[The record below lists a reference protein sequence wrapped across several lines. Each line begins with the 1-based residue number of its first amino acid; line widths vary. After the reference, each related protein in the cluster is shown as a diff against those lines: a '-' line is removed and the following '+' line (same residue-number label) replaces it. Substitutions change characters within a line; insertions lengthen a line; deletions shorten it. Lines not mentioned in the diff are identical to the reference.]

1 MNEALRYLDKYLRKY
16 RLKLFAGIII
26 TVISRIFSL
35 FAPRLIGN
43 SLTTVEK
50 FLSENQTT
58 LEEVKQILLINILII
73 IGASILSAFF
83 TFLMRQMIIN
93 VSRFIEYDLKNE
105 IFQHYQILDQT
116 FYKNNRTGDLMNR
129 ISEDVSK
136 VRLYVGPALMYG
148 INTITLFLIVISFMI
163 NIAPELT
170 LYVLLPLPFLSYLIY
185 KLSRIIN
192 QRSTKVQEML
202 SRLSSYTQEIFSGI
216 SVIKSFDLKNKINIK
231 VSSLSNLAQEKNMS
245 LAKVQAWFFPLMILM
260 IGISNLLVILIGG
273 NLFING
279 EIEIGV
285 IAEFIVYINMLTWPV
300 MAVGWITSIVQQAEA
315 SQKRINEFLNI
326 KQNITDGL
334 GVREKIV
341 GNITF
346 KDVSLTYPE
355 TNINALN
362 SISFFLKSGET
373 MGVVGDVGSGKST
386 LLDLIP
392 RLYDPKKG
400 SIYIGNNS
408 IKDFKISELRK
419 YIGYVPQNGFLFS
432 GTIKEN
438 IIFGSHGKTKNDMI
452 EVSKKACIHSNI
464 MMFKKKYNTLIGE
477 RGVTLSGGQI
487 QRLTIARAFIKN
499 PKILLLDDCLSAV
512 DTETEEKILKNIKEI
527 RKNKTTIIVSHRISS
542 VKESDK
548 IIVLE
553 NGKII
558 QSGTHKNLILKKGY
572 YKKLNEKQ
580 KNEKQD

>member
-1 MNEALRYLDKYLRKY
+1 MKALRYLDKYLRKY

-50 FLSENQTT
+50 FLSENQAT
-58 LEEVKQILLINILII
+58 LEEVKEILLINILII

-93 VSRFIEYDLKNE
+93 VSRYIEYDLKNE
-105 IFQHYQILDQT
+105 IFQHYQILDQS

-136 VRLYVGPALMYG
+136 VRLYFGPALMYG

-170 LYVLLPLPFLSYLIY
+170 LFVLLPLPFLSYLIY
-185 KLSRIIN
+185 KLSKIIN

-202 SRLSSYTQEIFSGI
+202 SKLSSYTQEIFSGI
-216 SVIKSFDLKNKINIK
+216 SVIKSFELKNRININLF
-231 VSSLSNLAQEKNMS
+231 SLSNLAQNKNMS

-279 EIEIGV
+279 KIELGV

-326 KQNITDGL
+326 KPSIKDGKGVKSKIT
-334 GVREKIV
+334 
-341 GNITF
+341 GNVSF
-346 KDVSLTYPE
+346 KSVSLIYPE
-355 TNINALN
+355 TNIKALD
-362 SISFFLKSGET
+362 SISFSLESGKT
-373 MGVVGDVGSGKST
+373 MGIVGHVGSGKST

-400 SIYIGNNS
+400 SIYIDNYP
-408 IKDFKISELRK
+408 IKDFKINELRK
-419 YIGYVPQNGFLFS
+419 HIGYVPQNGFLFS
-432 GTIKEN
+432 GTIEEN
-438 IIFGSHGKTKNDMI
+438 IIFGNHKKTKDDMFEI
-452 EVSKKACIHSNI
+452 SKKACIHDNI
-464 MMFKKKYNTLIGE
+464 MMFKNEYKTLIGE

-512 DTETEEKILKNIKEI
+512 DTETEEKILRNIKEI
-527 RKNKTTIIVSHRISS
+527 RKNKTTIIVSHRIST
-542 VKESDK
+542 VKRSDK
-548 IIVLE
+548 IIVLK

-558 QSGTHKNLILKKGY
+558 QSGTHKNLIHKNGY
-572 YKKLNEKQ
+572 YRNLNEKQ
-580 KNEKQD
+580 KDEKQN

>member
-1 MNEALRYLDKYLRKY
+1 MKALRYLDKYLRKY

-50 FLSENQTT
+50 FLSENQAT
-58 LEEVKQILLINILII
+58 LEEVKEILLINILII

-93 VSRFIEYDLKNE
+93 VSRYIEYDLKNE
-105 IFQHYQILDQT
+105 IFQHYQILDQS

-136 VRLYVGPALMYG
+136 VRLYFGPALMYG

-170 LYVLLPLPFLSYLIY
+170 LFVLLPLPFLSYLIY
-185 KLSRIIN
+185 KLSKIIN
-192 QRSTKVQEML
+192 LRSTKVQEML
-202 SRLSSYTQEIFSGI
+202 SKLSSYTQEIFSGI
-216 SVIKSFDLKNKINIK
+216 SVIKSFELKNRININLF
-231 VSSLSNLAQEKNMS
+231 SLSNLAQNKNMS

-279 EIEIGV
+279 KIELGV

-326 KQNITDGL
+326 KSSIKDGKGVKSKIT
-334 GVREKIV
+334 
-341 GNITF
+341 GNVSF
-346 KDVSLTYPE
+346 KSVSLIYPE
-355 TNINALN
+355 TNIKALD
-362 SISFFLKSGET
+362 SISFSLESGKT
-373 MGVVGDVGSGKST
+373 MGIVGHIGSGKST

-400 SIYIGNNS
+400 SIYIDNYP
-408 IKDFKISELRK
+408 IKDFKINELRK
-419 YIGYVPQNGFLFS
+419 HIGYVPQNGFLFS
-432 GTIKEN
+432 GTIEEN
-438 IIFGSHGKTKNDMI
+438 IIFGNHEKTKDDMFEI
-452 EVSKKACIHSNI
+452 SKKACIHDNI
-464 MMFKKKYNTLIGE
+464 IMFKNDYKTLIGE

-512 DTETEEKILKNIKEI
+512 DTETEEKILRNIKEI
-527 RKNKTTIIVSHRISS
+527 RKNKTTIIVSHRIST
-542 VKESDK
+542 VKRSDK
-548 IIVLE
+548 IIVLK

-558 QSGTHKNLILKKGY
+558 QSGTHKNLIHKNGY
-572 YKKLNEKQ
+572 YRNLNEKQ
-580 KNEKQD
+580 KDEKQN

>member
-1 MNEALRYLDKYLRKY
+1 MKALRYLDKYLRKY

-50 FLSENQTT
+50 FLSENQAT
-58 LEEVKQILLINILII
+58 LEEVKEILLINILII

-93 VSRFIEYDLKNE
+93 VSRYIEYDLKNE
-105 IFQHYQILDQT
+105 IIQHYQILDQS

-129 ISEDVSK
+129 SSEDVSK
-136 VRLYVGPALMYG
+136 VRLYFGPALMYG

-170 LYVLLPLPFLSYLIY
+170 FFVLIPLPFLSYLIY
-185 KLSRIIN
+185 KLSKIIN

-202 SRLSSYTQEIFSGI
+202 SKLSSYTQEIFSGI
-216 SVIKSFDLKNKINIK
+216 SVIKSFELKNRININLF
-231 VSSLSNLAQEKNMS
+231 SLSNLAQNKNMS

-279 EIEIGV
+279 KIELGV

-326 KQNITDGL
+326 KSSIKDGKGVKSKIT
-334 GVREKIV
+334 
-341 GNITF
+341 GNISF
-346 KDVSLTYPE
+346 KSVSLIYPE
-355 TNINALN
+355 TNIKALD
-362 SISFFLKSGET
+362 SISFSLESGKT
-373 MGVVGDVGSGKST
+373 MGIVGHIGSGKST

-400 SIYIGNNS
+400 SIYIDNYP
-408 IKDFKISELRK
+408 IKDFKINELRK
-419 YIGYVPQNGFLFS
+419 HIGYVPQNGFLFS
-432 GTIKEN
+432 GTIEEN
-438 IIFGSHGKTKNDMI
+438 IIFGNHKKTKDDMFEI
-452 EVSKKACIHSNI
+452 SKKACIHDNI
-464 MMFKKKYNTLIGE
+464 IMFKNDYKTLIGE

-512 DTETEEKILKNIKEI
+512 DTETEEKILRNIKEI
-527 RKNKTTIIVSHRISS
+527 RKNKTTIIVSHRIST
-542 VKESDK
+542 VKRSDK
-548 IIVLE
+548 IIVLK

-558 QSGTHKNLILKKGY
+558 QSGTHKNLIHKNGY
-572 YKKLNEKQ
+572 YRNLNEKQ
-580 KNEKQD
+580 KDEKQN

>member
-1 MNEALRYLDKYLRKY
+1 MKALRYLDKYLRKY

-50 FLSENQTT
+50 FLSENQAT
-58 LEEVKQILLINILII
+58 LEEVKEILLINILII

-93 VSRFIEYDLKNE
+93 VSRYIEYDLKNE
-105 IFQHYQILDQT
+105 IFQHYQILDQS

-136 VRLYVGPALMYG
+136 VRLYFGPALMYG

-170 LYVLLPLPFLSYLIY
+170 LFVLLPLPFLSYLIY
-185 KLSRIIN
+185 KLSKIIN

-202 SRLSSYTQEIFSGI
+202 SKLSSYTQEIFSGI
-216 SVIKSFDLKNKINIK
+216 SVIKSFELKNRININLF
-231 VSSLSNLAQEKNMS
+231 SLSNLAQNKNMS

-279 EIEIGV
+279 KIELGV

-326 KQNITDGL
+326 KSSIKDGKGVKSKIT
-334 GVREKIV
+334 
-341 GNITF
+341 GNISF
-346 KDVSLTYPE
+346 KSVSLIYPE
-355 TNINALN
+355 TNIKALD
-362 SISFFLKSGET
+362 SISFSLESGKT
-373 MGVVGDVGSGKST
+373 MGIVGHIGSGKST

-400 SIYIGNNS
+400 SIYIDNYP
-408 IKDFKISELRK
+408 IKDFKINELRK
-419 YIGYVPQNGFLFS
+419 HIGYVPQNGFLFS
-432 GTIKEN
+432 GTIEEN
-438 IIFGSHGKTKNDMI
+438 IIFGNHKKTKDDMF
-452 EVSKKACIHSNI
+452 EVSKKACIHDNI
-464 MMFKKKYNTLIGE
+464 TMFKNEYKTLIGE

-512 DTETEEKILKNIKEI
+512 DTETEEKILRNIKEI
-527 RKNKTTIIVSHRISS
+527 RKNKTTIIVSHRIST
-542 VKESDK
+542 VKRSDK
-548 IIVLE
+548 IIVLK

-558 QSGTHKNLILKKGY
+558 QSGTHKNLIHKNGY
-572 YKKLNEKQ
+572 YRNLNEKQ
-580 KNEKQD
+580 KDEKQN

>member
-1 MNEALRYLDKYLRKY
+1 MKALRYLDKYLRKY
-16 RLKLFAGIII
+16 RFKLFAGIII

-50 FLSENQTT
+50 FLSENQAT
-58 LEEVKQILLINILII
+58 LEEVKEILLINILII

-93 VSRFIEYDLKNE
+93 VSRYIEYDLKNE
-105 IFQHYQILDQT
+105 IFQHYQILDQS

-136 VRLYVGPALMYG
+136 VRLYFGPALMYG

-170 LYVLLPLPFLSYLIY
+170 LFVLLPLPFLSYLIY
-185 KLSRIIN
+185 KLSKIIN

-202 SRLSSYTQEIFSGI
+202 SKLSSYTQEIFSGI
-216 SVIKSFDLKNKINIK
+216 SVIKSFELKNRININLF
-231 VSSLSNLAQEKNMS
+231 SLSNLAQNKNMS

-279 EIEIGV
+279 KIELGV
-285 IAEFIVYINMLTWPV
+285 IAEFIIYVNMLTWPV

-326 KQNITDGL
+326 KSSIKDGKGVKSKIT
-334 GVREKIV
+334 
-341 GNITF
+341 GNISF
-346 KDVSLTYPE
+346 KSVSLIYPE
-355 TNINALN
+355 TNIKALD
-362 SISFFLKSGET
+362 SISFSLESGKT
-373 MGVVGDVGSGKST
+373 MGIVGHIGSGKST

-400 SIYIGNNS
+400 SIYIDNYP
-408 IKDFKISELRK
+408 IKDFKINELRK
-419 YIGYVPQNGFLFS
+419 HIGYVPQNGFLFS
-432 GTIKEN
+432 GTIEEN
-438 IIFGSHGKTKNDMI
+438 IIFGNHKKTKDDMFEI
-452 EVSKKACIHSNI
+452 SKKACIHDNI
-464 MMFKKKYNTLIGE
+464 IMFKNDYKTLIGE

-512 DTETEEKILKNIKEI
+512 DTETEEKILRNIKEI
-527 RKNKTTIIVSHRISS
+527 RKNKTTIIVSHRIST
-542 VKESDK
+542 VKRSDK
-548 IIVLE
+548 IIVLK

-558 QSGTHKNLILKKGY
+558 QSGTHKNLIHKNGY
-572 YKKLNEKQ
+572 YRNLNEKQ
-580 KNEKQD
+580 KDEKQN

>member
-1 MNEALRYLDKYLRKY
+1 MKALRYLDKYLRKY

-50 FLSENQTT
+50 FLSENQAT
-58 LEEVKQILLINILII
+58 LEEVKEILLINILII

-93 VSRFIEYDLKNE
+93 VSRYIEYDLKNE
-105 IFQHYQILDQT
+105 IFQHYQILDQS

-136 VRLYVGPALMYG
+136 VRLYFGPALMYG

-170 LYVLLPLPFLSYLIY
+170 FFVLLPLPFLSYLIY
-185 KLSRIIN
+185 KLSKIIN

-202 SRLSSYTQEIFSGI
+202 SKLSSYTQEIFSGI
-216 SVIKSFDLKNKINIK
+216 SVIKSFELKNRININLF
-231 VSSLSNLAQEKNMS
+231 SLSNLAQNKNMS

-279 EIEIGV
+279 KIELGV
-285 IAEFIVYINMLTWPV
+285 IAEFIIYVNMLTWPV

-326 KQNITDGL
+326 KSSIKDGKGVKSKIT
-334 GVREKIV
+334 
-341 GNITF
+341 GNVSF
-346 KDVSLTYPE
+346 KSVSLIYPE
-355 TNINALN
+355 TNIKALD
-362 SISFFLKSGET
+362 SISFSLESGKT
-373 MGVVGDVGSGKST
+373 MGIVGHVGSGKST

-400 SIYIGNNS
+400 SIYIDNYP
-408 IKDFKISELRK
+408 IKDFKINELRK
-419 YIGYVPQNGFLFS
+419 HIGYVPQNGFLFS
-432 GTIKEN
+432 GTIEEN
-438 IIFGSHGKTKNDMI
+438 IIFGNHKKTKDDMF
-452 EVSKKACIHSNI
+452 EVSKKACIHDNI
-464 MMFKKKYNTLIGE
+464 TMFKNEYKTLIGE

-512 DTETEEKILKNIKEI
+512 DTETEEKILRNIKEI
-527 RKNKTTIIVSHRISS
+527 RKNKTTIIVSHRIST
-542 VKESDK
+542 VKRSDK
-548 IIVLE
+548 IIVLK

-558 QSGTHKNLILKKGY
+558 QSGTHKNLIHKNGY
-572 YKKLNEKQ
+572 YRNLNEKQ
-580 KNEKQD
+580 KDEKQN

>member
-1 MNEALRYLDKYLRKY
+1 MKALRYLDKYLRKY

-50 FLSENQTT
+50 FLSENQAT
-58 LEEVKQILLINILII
+58 LEEVKEILLINILII

-93 VSRFIEYDLKNE
+93 VSRYIEYDLKNE
-105 IFQHYQILDQT
+105 IFQHYQILDQS

-136 VRLYVGPALMYG
+136 VRLYFGPALMYG

-185 KLSRIIN
+185 KLSKIIN

-202 SRLSSYTQEIFSGI
+202 SKLSSYTQEIFSGI
-216 SVIKSFDLKNKINIK
+216 SVIKSFELKNRININLF
-231 VSSLSNLAQEKNMS
+231 SLSNLAQNKNMS

-279 EIEIGV
+279 KIELGV

-326 KQNITDGL
+326 KSSIKDGK
-334 GVREKIV
+334 GVKSKLT
-341 GNITF
+341 GNISF
-346 KDVSLTYPE
+346 KSVSLIYPE
-355 TNINALN
+355 TNIKALD
-362 SISFFLKSGET
+362 SISFSLESGKT
-373 MGVVGDVGSGKST
+373 MGIVGHIGSGKST

-400 SIYIGNNS
+400 SIYIDNYP
-408 IKDFKISELRK
+408 IKDFKINELRK
-419 YIGYVPQNGFLFS
+419 HIGYVPQNGFLFS
-432 GTIKEN
+432 GTIEEN
-438 IIFGSHGKTKNDMI
+438 IIFGNHKKTKDDML
-452 EVSKKACIHSNI
+452 EVSKKACIHDNI
-464 MMFKKKYNTLIGE
+464 MMFKNEYKTLIGE

-512 DTETEEKILKNIKEI
+512 DTETEEKILRNIKEI
-527 RKNKTTIIVSHRISS
+527 RKNKTTIIVSHRIST
-542 VKESDK
+542 VKRSDK
-548 IIVLE
+548 IIVLK

-558 QSGTHKNLILKKGY
+558 QSGTHKNLIHKNGY
-572 YKKLNEKQ
+572 YRNLNEKQ
-580 KNEKQD
+580 KDEKQN

>member
-1 MNEALRYLDKYLRKY
+1 MKALRYLDKYLRKY

-50 FLSENQTT
+50 FLSENQAT
-58 LEEVKQILLINILII
+58 LEEVKEILLINILII

-93 VSRFIEYDLKNE
+93 VSRYIEYDLKNE
-105 IFQHYQILDQT
+105 IFQHYQILDQS

-136 VRLYVGPALMYG
+136 VRLYFGPALMYG

-170 LYVLLPLPFLSYLIY
+170 FFVLLPLPFLSYLIY
-185 KLSRIIN
+185 KLSKIIN

-202 SRLSSYTQEIFSGI
+202 SKLSSYTQEIFSGI
-216 SVIKSFDLKNKINIK
+216 SVIKSFELKNRININLF
-231 VSSLSNLAQEKNMS
+231 SLSNLAQNKNMS

-279 EIEIGV
+279 KIELGV

-326 KQNITDGL
+326 KSSIKDGKGVKSKIT
-334 GVREKIV
+334 
-341 GNITF
+341 GNISF
-346 KDVSLTYPE
+346 KSVSLIYPE
-355 TNINALN
+355 TNIKALD
-362 SISFFLKSGET
+362 SISFSLESGKT
-373 MGVVGDVGSGKST
+373 MGIVGHIGSGKST

-400 SIYIGNNS
+400 SIYIDNYP
-408 IKDFKISELRK
+408 IKDFKINELRK
-419 YIGYVPQNGFLFS
+419 HIGYVPQNGFLFS
-432 GTIKEN
+432 GTIEEN
-438 IIFGSHGKTKNDMI
+438 IIFGNHKKTKDDMFEI
-452 EVSKKACIHSNI
+452 SKKACIHDNI
-464 MMFKKKYNTLIGE
+464 IMFKNDYKTLIGE

-512 DTETEEKILKNIKEI
+512 DTETEEKILRNIKEI
-527 RKNKTTIIVSHRISS
+527 RKNKTTIIVSHRIST
-542 VKESDK
+542 VKRSDK
-548 IIVLE
+548 IIVLK

-558 QSGTHKNLILKKGY
+558 QSGTHKNLIHKNGY
-572 YKKLNEKQ
+572 YRNLNEKQ
-580 KNEKQD
+580 KDEKQN

>member
-1 MNEALRYLDKYLRKY
+1 MKALRYLDKYLRKY

-50 FLSENQTT
+50 FLSENQAT
-58 LEEVKQILLINILII
+58 LEEVKEILLINILII

-93 VSRFIEYDLKNE
+93 VSRYIEYDLKNE
-105 IFQHYQILDQT
+105 IFQHYQILDQS

-136 VRLYVGPALMYG
+136 VRLYFGPALMYG

-185 KLSRIIN
+185 KLSKIIN

-202 SRLSSYTQEIFSGI
+202 SKLSSYTQEIFSGI
-216 SVIKSFDLKNKINIK
+216 SVIKSFELKNRININLF
-231 VSSLSNLAQEKNMS
+231 SLSNLAQNKNMS

-279 EIEIGV
+279 KIELGV

-326 KQNITDGL
+326 KSSIKDGK
-334 GVREKIV
+334 GVKSKLT
-341 GNITF
+341 GNISF
-346 KDVSLTYPE
+346 KSVSLIYPE
-355 TNINALN
+355 TNIKALD
-362 SISFFLKSGET
+362 SISFSLESGKT
-373 MGVVGDVGSGKST
+373 MGIVGHIGSGKST

-400 SIYIGNNS
+400 SIYIDNYP
-408 IKDFKISELRK
+408 IKDFKINELRK
-419 YIGYVPQNGFLFS
+419 HIGYVPQNGFLFS
-432 GTIKEN
+432 GTIEEN
-438 IIFGSHGKTKNDMI
+438 IIFGNHKKTKDDMF
-452 EVSKKACIHSNI
+452 EVSKKACIHDNI
-464 MMFKKKYNTLIGE
+464 IIFKNDYKTLIGE

-512 DTETEEKILKNIKEI
+512 DTETEEKILRNIKEI
-527 RKNKTTIIVSHRISS
+527 RKNKTTIIVSHRIST
-542 VKESDK
+542 VKRSDK
-548 IIVLE
+548 IIVLK

-558 QSGTHKNLILKKGY
+558 QSGTHKNLIHKNGY
-572 YKKLNEKQ
+572 YRNLNEKQ
-580 KNEKQD
+580 KDEKQN

>member
-1 MNEALRYLDKYLRKY
+1 MKALRYLDKYLRKY

-50 FLSENQTT
+50 FLSENQAT
-58 LEEVKQILLINILII
+58 LEEVKEILLINILII

-93 VSRFIEYDLKNE
+93 VSRYIEYDLKNE
-105 IFQHYQILDQT
+105 IFQHYQILDQS

-136 VRLYVGPALMYG
+136 VRLYFGPALMYG

-170 LYVLLPLPFLSYLIY
+170 FFVLLPLPFLSYLIY
-185 KLSRIIN
+185 KLSKIIN

-202 SRLSSYTQEIFSGI
+202 SKLSSYTQEIFSGI
-216 SVIKSFDLKNKINIK
+216 SVIKSFELKNRININLF
-231 VSSLSNLAQEKNMS
+231 SLSNLAQNKNMS

-279 EIEIGV
+279 KIELGV

-326 KQNITDGL
+326 KSSIKDGKGVKSKIT
-334 GVREKIV
+334 
-341 GNITF
+341 GNISF
-346 KDVSLTYPE
+346 KSVSLIYPE
-355 TNINALN
+355 TNIKALD
-362 SISFFLKSGET
+362 SISFSLESGKT
-373 MGVVGDVGSGKST
+373 MGIVGHIGSGKST

-400 SIYIGNNS
+400 SIYIDNYP
-408 IKDFKISELRK
+408 IKDFKITELRK
-419 YIGYVPQNGFLFS
+419 HIGYVPQNGFLFS
-432 GTIKEN
+432 GTIEEN
-438 IIFGSHGKTKNDMI
+438 IIFGNHKKTRDDMFEI
-452 EVSKKACIHSNI
+452 SKKACIHDNI
-464 MMFKKKYNTLIGE
+464 IMFKNDYKTLIGE

-512 DTETEEKILKNIKEI
+512 DTETEEKILRNIKEI
-527 RKNKTTIIVSHRISS
+527 RKNKTTIIVSHRIST
-542 VKESDK
+542 VKRSDK
-548 IIVLE
+548 IIVLK

-558 QSGTHKNLILKKGY
+558 QSGTHKNLIHKNGY
-572 YKKLNEKQ
+572 YRNLNEKQ
-580 KNEKQD
+580 KDEKQN

>member
-1 MNEALRYLDKYLRKY
+1 MKALRYLDKYLRKY

-50 FLSENQTT
+50 FLSENQAT
-58 LEEVKQILLINILII
+58 LEEVKEILLINILII

-93 VSRFIEYDLKNE
+93 VSRYIEYDLKNE
-105 IFQHYQILDQT
+105 IFQHYQILDQS

-136 VRLYVGPALMYG
+136 VRLYFGPALMYG

-185 KLSRIIN
+185 KLSKIIN

-202 SRLSSYTQEIFSGI
+202 SKLSSYTQEIFSGI
-216 SVIKSFDLKNKINIK
+216 SVIKSFELKNRININLF
-231 VSSLSNLAQEKNMS
+231 SLSNLAQNKNMS

-279 EIEIGV
+279 KIELGV

-326 KQNITDGL
+326 KSSIKDGK
-334 GVREKIV
+334 GVKSKLT
-341 GNITF
+341 GNISF
-346 KDVSLTYPE
+346 KSVSLIYPE
-355 TNINALN
+355 TNIKALD
-362 SISFFLKSGET
+362 SISFSLESGKT
-373 MGVVGDVGSGKST
+373 MGIVGHIGSGKST

-400 SIYIGNNS
+400 SIYIDNYP
-408 IKDFKISELRK
+408 IKDFKINELRK
-419 YIGYVPQNGFLFS
+419 HIGYVPQNGFLFS
-432 GTIKEN
+432 GTIEEN
-438 IIFGSHGKTKNDMI
+438 IIFGNHKKTKDDMF
-452 EVSKKACIHSNI
+452 EVSKKACIHDNI
-464 MMFKKKYNTLIGE
+464 IIFKNDYKTLIGE

-512 DTETEEKILKNIKEI
+512 DTETEEKILRNIKEI

-542 VKESDK
+542 VKRSDK
-548 IIVLE
+548 IIVLK

-558 QSGTHKNLILKKGY
+558 QSGTHKNLIHKNGY
-572 YKKLNEKQ
+572 YRNLNEKQ
-580 KNEKQD
+580 KDEKQN

>member
-1 MNEALRYLDKYLRKY
+1 MKALRYLDKYLRKY

-50 FLSENQTT
+50 FLSENQAT
-58 LEEVKQILLINILII
+58 LEEVKEILLINILII

-93 VSRFIEYDLKNE
+93 VSRYIEYDLKNE
-105 IFQHYQILDQT
+105 IFQHYQILDQS

-136 VRLYVGPALMYG
+136 VRLYFGPALMYG

-185 KLSRIIN
+185 KLSKIIN

-202 SRLSSYTQEIFSGI
+202 SKLSSYTQEIFSGI
-216 SVIKSFDLKNKINIK
+216 SVIKSFELKNRININLF
-231 VSSLSNLAQEKNMS
+231 SLSNFAQNKNMS

-279 EIEIGV
+279 KIELGV

-326 KQNITDGL
+326 KSSIKDGK
-334 GVREKIV
+334 GVKSKLT
-341 GNITF
+341 GNISF
-346 KDVSLTYPE
+346 KSVSLIYPE
-355 TNINALN
+355 TNIKALD
-362 SISFFLKSGET
+362 SISFSLESGKT
-373 MGVVGDVGSGKST
+373 MGIVGHIGSGKST

-400 SIYIGNNS
+400 SIYIDNYP
-408 IKDFKISELRK
+408 IKDFKINELRK
-419 YIGYVPQNGFLFS
+419 HIGYVPQNGFLFS
-432 GTIKEN
+432 GTIEEN
-438 IIFGSHGKTKNDMI
+438 IIFGNHKKTKDDMF
-452 EVSKKACIHSNI
+452 EVSKKACIHDNI
-464 MMFKKKYNTLIGE
+464 IMFKNDYKTLIGE

-512 DTETEEKILKNIKEI
+512 DTETEEKILRNIKEI
-527 RKNKTTIIVSHRISS
+527 RKNKTTIIVSHRIST
-542 VKESDK
+542 VKRSDK
-548 IIVLE
+548 IIVLK

-558 QSGTHKNLILKKGY
+558 QSGTHKNLIHKNGY
-572 YKKLNEKQ
+572 YRNLNEKQ
-580 KNEKQD
+580 KDEKQN

>member
-1 MNEALRYLDKYLRKY
+1 MKALRYLDKYLRKY

-50 FLSENQTT
+50 FLSENQAT
-58 LEEVKQILLINILII
+58 LEEVKEILLINILII

-93 VSRFIEYDLKNE
+93 VSRYIEYDLKNE
-105 IFQHYQILDQT
+105 IFQHYQILDQS

-136 VRLYVGPALMYG
+136 VRLYFGPALMYG

-170 LYVLLPLPFLSYLIY
+170 LFVLLPLPFLSYLIY
-185 KLSRIIN
+185 KLSKIIN

-202 SRLSSYTQEIFSGI
+202 SKLSSYTQEIFSGI
-216 SVIKSFDLKNKINIK
+216 SVIKSFELKNRININLF
-231 VSSLSNLAQEKNMS
+231 SLSNLAQNKNMS

-279 EIEIGV
+279 KIELGV

-326 KQNITDGL
+326 KSSIKDGKGVKSKIT
-334 GVREKIV
+334 
-341 GNITF
+341 GNISF
-346 KDVSLTYPE
+346 KSVSLIYPE
-355 TNINALN
+355 TNIKALD
-362 SISFFLKSGET
+362 SISFSLESGKT
-373 MGVVGDVGSGKST
+373 MGIVGHIGSGKST

-400 SIYIGNNS
+400 SIYIDNYP
-408 IKDFKISELRK
+408 IKDFKINELRK
-419 YIGYVPQNGFLFS
+419 HIGYVPQNGFLFS
-432 GTIKEN
+432 GTIEEN
-438 IIFGSHGKTKNDMI
+438 IIFGNHKKTKDDMFEI
-452 EVSKKACIHSNI
+452 SKKACIHDNI
-464 MMFKKKYNTLIGE
+464 IMFKNDYKTLIGE

-512 DTETEEKILKNIKEI
+512 DTETEEKILRNIKEI
-527 RKNKTTIIVSHRISS
+527 RKNKTTIIVSHRIST
-542 VKESDK
+542 VKRSDK
-548 IIVLE
+548 IIVLK

-558 QSGTHKNLILKKGY
+558 QSGTHKNLIHKNGY
-572 YKKLNEKQ
+572 YRNLNEKQ
-580 KNEKQD
+580 KDEKQN

>member
-1 MNEALRYLDKYLRKY
+1 MKALRYLDKYLRKY

-50 FLSENQTT
+50 FLSENQAT
-58 LEEVKQILLINILII
+58 LEEVKEILLINILII

-83 TFLMRQMIIN
+83 TFMMRQMIIN
-93 VSRFIEYDLKNE
+93 VSRYIEYDLKNE
-105 IFQHYQILDQT
+105 IFQHYQILDQS

-136 VRLYVGPALMYG
+136 VRLYFGPALMYG

-185 KLSRIIN
+185 KLSKIIN

-202 SRLSSYTQEIFSGI
+202 SKLSSYTQEIFSGI
-216 SVIKSFDLKNKINIK
+216 SVIKSFELKNRININLF
-231 VSSLSNLAQEKNMS
+231 SLSNLAQNKNMS

-279 EIEIGV
+279 KIELGV

-326 KQNITDGL
+326 KSSIKDGK
-334 GVREKIV
+334 GVKSKLT
-341 GNITF
+341 GNISF
-346 KDVSLTYPE
+346 KSVSLIYPE
-355 TNINALN
+355 TNIKALD
-362 SISFFLKSGET
+362 SISFSLESGKT
-373 MGVVGDVGSGKST
+373 MGIVGHVGSGKST

-400 SIYIGNNS
+400 SIYIDNYP
-408 IKDFKISELRK
+408 IKDFKINELRK
-419 YIGYVPQNGFLFS
+419 HIGYVPQNGFLFS
-432 GTIKEN
+432 GTIEEN
-438 IIFGSHGKTKNDMI
+438 IIFGNHKKTKDDMF
-452 EVSKKACIHSNI
+452 EVSKKACIHDNI
-464 MMFKKKYNTLIGE
+464 IIFKNDYKTLIGE

-512 DTETEEKILKNIKEI
+512 DTETEEKILRNIKEI
-527 RKNKTTIIVSHRISS
+527 RKNKTTIIVSHRIST
-542 VKESDK
+542 VKRSDK
-548 IIVLE
+548 IIVLK

-558 QSGTHKNLILKKGY
+558 QSGTHKNLIHKNGY
-572 YKKLNEKQ
+572 YRNLNEKQ
-580 KNEKQD
+580 KDEKQN

>member
-1 MNEALRYLDKYLRKY
+1 MKALRYLDKYLRKY

-216 SVIKSFDLKNKINIK
+216 SVIKSFDLKNKININ
-231 VSSLSNLAQEKNMS
+231 VSSLSNIAQEKNMS

-386 LLDLIP
+386 LLDLVP

-400 SIYIGNNS
+400 SIYIDNNS
-408 IKDFKISELRK
+408 IQDFKISELRK

-572 YKKLNEKQ
+572 YRKLNKKQ

>member
-1 MNEALRYLDKYLRKY
+1 MKALRYLDKYLRKY

-50 FLSENQTT
+50 FLSENQAT
-58 LEEVKQILLINILII
+58 LEEVKEILLINILII

-93 VSRFIEYDLKNE
+93 VSRYIEYDLKNE
-105 IFQHYQILDQT
+105 IFQHYQILDQS

-136 VRLYVGPALMYG
+136 VRLYFGPALMYG

-170 LYVLLPLPFLSYLIY
+170 LFVLLPLPFLSYLIY
-185 KLSRIIN
+185 KLSKIIN

-202 SRLSSYTQEIFSGI
+202 SKLSSYTQEIFSGI
-216 SVIKSFDLKNKINIK
+216 SVIKSFELKNRININLF
-231 VSSLSNLAQEKNMS
+231 SLSNLAQNKNMS

-279 EIEIGV
+279 KIELGV

-326 KQNITDGL
+326 KSSIKDGKGVKSKIT
-334 GVREKIV
+334 
-341 GNITF
+341 GNISF
-346 KDVSLTYPE
+346 KSVSLIYPE
-355 TNINALN
+355 TNIKALD
-362 SISFFLKSGET
+362 SISFSLESGKT
-373 MGVVGDVGSGKST
+373 MGIVGHIGSGKST

-400 SIYIGNNS
+400 SIYIDNYP
-408 IKDFKISELRK
+408 IKDFKINELRK
-419 YIGYVPQNGFLFS
+419 HIGYVPQNGFLFS
-432 GTIKEN
+432 GTIEEN
-438 IIFGSHGKTKNDMI
+438 IIFGNHKKTKDDMF
-452 EVSKKACIHSNI
+452 EVSKKACIHDNI
-464 MMFKKKYNTLIGE
+464 IMFKNDYKTLIGE

-512 DTETEEKILKNIKEI
+512 DTETEEKILRNIKEI
-527 RKNKTTIIVSHRISS
+527 RKNKTTIIVSHRIST
-542 VKESDK
+542 VKRSDK
-548 IIVLE
+548 IIVLK

-558 QSGTHKNLILKKGY
+558 QSGTHKNLIYKNGY
-572 YKKLNEKQ
+572 YRNLNEKQ
-580 KNEKQD
+580 KDEKQN

>member
-1 MNEALRYLDKYLRKY
+1 MKALRYLDKYLRKY

-216 SVIKSFDLKNKINIK
+216 SVIKSFDLKNKININ

-386 LLDLIP
+386 LLDLVP

-400 SIYIGNNS
+400 SIYIDNNS

-438 IIFGSHGKTKNDMI
+438 IVFGSHGKTKNDMI

-572 YKKLNEKQ
+572 YRKLNKKQ

>member
-1 MNEALRYLDKYLRKY
+1 MKALRYLDKYLRKY

-50 FLSENQTT
+50 FLSENQAT
-58 LEEVKQILLINILII
+58 LEEVKEILLINILII

-93 VSRFIEYDLKNE
+93 VSRYIEYDLKNE
-105 IFQHYQILDQT
+105 IFQHYQILDQS

-136 VRLYVGPALMYG
+136 VRLYFGPALMYG

-170 LYVLLPLPFLSYLIY
+170 LFVLLPLPFLSYLIY
-185 KLSRIIN
+185 KLSKIIN

-202 SRLSSYTQEIFSGI
+202 SKLSTYTQEIFSGI
-216 SVIKSFDLKNKINIK
+216 SVIKSFELKNRININLF
-231 VSSLSNLAQEKNMS
+231 SLSNLAQNKNMS

-279 EIEIGV
+279 KIELGV
-285 IAEFIVYINMLTWPV
+285 IAEFIIYVNMLTWPV

-326 KQNITDGL
+326 KSSIKDGKGVKSKIT
-334 GVREKIV
+334 
-341 GNITF
+341 GNISF
-346 KDVSLTYPE
+346 KSVSLIYPE
-355 TNINALN
+355 TNIKALD
-362 SISFFLKSGET
+362 SISFSLESGKT
-373 MGVVGDVGSGKST
+373 MGIVGHIGSGKST

-400 SIYIGNNS
+400 SIYIDNYP
-408 IKDFKISELRK
+408 IKDFKINELRK
-419 YIGYVPQNGFLFS
+419 HIGYVPQNGFLFS
-432 GTIKEN
+432 GTIEEN
-438 IIFGSHGKTKNDMI
+438 IIFGNHKKTKDDMF
-452 EVSKKACIHSNI
+452 EVSKKACIHDNI
-464 MMFKKKYNTLIGE
+464 IMFKNDYKTLIGE

-512 DTETEEKILKNIKEI
+512 DTETEEKILRNIKEI
-527 RKNKTTIIVSHRISS
+527 RKNKTTIIVSHRIST
-542 VKESDK
+542 VKRSDK
-548 IIVLE
+548 IIVLK

-558 QSGTHKNLILKKGY
+558 QSGTHKNLIHKNGY
-572 YKKLNEKQ
+572 YRNLNEKQ
-580 KNEKQD
+580 KDEKQN

>member
-1 MNEALRYLDKYLRKY
+1 MKALKYLDKYLRKY

-43 SLTTVEK
+43 SLTAVEK

-185 KLSRIIN
+185 KLSKIIN

-245 LAKVQAWFFPLMILM
+245 LAKVQAWFFPLMVLM

-334 GVREKIV
+334 GIKEKIV

-400 SIYIGNNS
+400 SIYIDNNL

-438 IIFGSHGKTKNDMI
+438 IIFGSHDKTENDMI

-464 MMFKKKYNTLIGE
+464 MMFKKNYNTLIGE

>member
-1 MNEALRYLDKYLRKY
+1 MKALRYLDKYLRKY

-50 FLSENQTT
+50 FLSENQAT
-58 LEEVKQILLINILII
+58 LEEVKEILLINILII

-93 VSRFIEYDLKNE
+93 VSRYIEYDLKNE
-105 IFQHYQILDQT
+105 IFQHYQILDQS

-136 VRLYVGPALMYG
+136 VRLYFGPALMYG

-170 LYVLLPLPFLSYLIY
+170 LFVLLPLPFLSYLIY
-185 KLSRIIN
+185 KLSKIIN
-192 QRSTKVQEML
+192 LRSTKVQEML
-202 SRLSSYTQEIFSGI
+202 SKLSSYTQEIFSGI
-216 SVIKSFDLKNKINIK
+216 SVIKSFELKNRININLF
-231 VSSLSNLAQEKNMS
+231 SLSNLAQNKNMS

-279 EIEIGV
+279 KIELGV
-285 IAEFIVYINMLTWPV
+285 IAEFIIYVNMLTWPV

-326 KQNITDGL
+326 KPSIKDGKGVKSKIT
-334 GVREKIV
+334 
-341 GNITF
+341 GNVSF
-346 KDVSLTYPE
+346 KSVSLIYPE
-355 TNINALN
+355 TNIKALD
-362 SISFFLKSGET
+362 SISFSLESGKT
-373 MGVVGDVGSGKST
+373 MGIVGHIGSGKST

-400 SIYIGNNS
+400 SIYIDNYP
-408 IKDFKISELRK
+408 IKDFKINELRK
-419 YIGYVPQNGFLFS
+419 HIGYVPQNGFLFS
-432 GTIKEN
+432 GTIEEN
-438 IIFGSHGKTKNDMI
+438 IIFGNHKKTKDDMF
-452 EVSKKACIHSNI
+452 EVSKKACIHDNI
-464 MMFKKKYNTLIGE
+464 TMFKNEYKTLIGE

-512 DTETEEKILKNIKEI
+512 DTETEEKILRNIKEI
-527 RKNKTTIIVSHRISS
+527 RKNKTTIIVSHRIST
-542 VKESDK
+542 VKRSDK
-548 IIVLE
+548 IIVLK

-558 QSGTHKNLILKKGY
+558 QSGTHKNLIHKNGY
-572 YKKLNEKQ
+572 YRNLNEKQ
-580 KNEKQD
+580 KNEKQN

>member
-1 MNEALRYLDKYLRKY
+1 MKALRYLDKYLRKY

-43 SLTTVEK
+43 SLTAVEK
-50 FLSENQTT
+50 FLSENQAT
-58 LEEVKQILLINILII
+58 LEEVKEILLINILII

-93 VSRFIEYDLKNE
+93 VSRYIEYDLKNE
-105 IFQHYQILDQT
+105 IFQHYQILDQS

-136 VRLYVGPALMYG
+136 VRLYFGPALMYG

-170 LYVLLPLPFLSYLIY
+170 LFVLLPLPFLSYLIY
-185 KLSRIIN
+185 KLSKIIN
-192 QRSTKVQEML
+192 LRSTKVQEML
-202 SRLSSYTQEIFSGI
+202 SKLSSYTQEIFSGI
-216 SVIKSFDLKNKINIK
+216 SVIKSFELKNRININLF
-231 VSSLSNLAQEKNMS
+231 SLSNLAQNKNMS

-279 EIEIGV
+279 KIELGV
-285 IAEFIVYINMLTWPV
+285 IAEFIIYVNMLTWPV

-326 KQNITDGL
+326 KSSIKDGKGVKSKIT
-334 GVREKIV
+334 
-341 GNITF
+341 GNISF
-346 KDVSLTYPE
+346 KSVSLIYPE
-355 TNINALN
+355 TNIKALD
-362 SISFFLKSGET
+362 SISFSLESGKT
-373 MGVVGDVGSGKST
+373 MGIVGHIGSGKST

-400 SIYIGNNS
+400 SIYIDNYP
-408 IKDFKISELRK
+408 IKDFKINELRK
-419 YIGYVPQNGFLFS
+419 HIGYVPQNGFLFS
-432 GTIKEN
+432 GTIEEN
-438 IIFGSHGKTKNDMI
+438 IIFGNHKKTKDDMFEI
-452 EVSKKACIHSNI
+452 SKKACIHDNI
-464 MMFKKKYNTLIGE
+464 IMFKNDYKTLIGE

-512 DTETEEKILKNIKEI
+512 DTETEEKILRNIKEI
-527 RKNKTTIIVSHRISS
+527 RKNKTTIIVSHRIST
-542 VKESDK
+542 VKRSDK
-548 IIVLE
+548 IIVLK

-558 QSGTHKNLILKKGY
+558 QSGTHKNLIHKNGY
-572 YKKLNEKQ
+572 YRNLNEKQ
-580 KNEKQD
+580 KNEKQN

>member
-1 MNEALRYLDKYLRKY
+1 MKALRYLDKYLRKY

-50 FLSENQTT
+50 FLSENQAT
-58 LEEVKQILLINILII
+58 LEEVKEILLINILII

-93 VSRFIEYDLKNE
+93 VSRYIEYDLKNE
-105 IFQHYQILDQT
+105 IFQHYQILDQS

-136 VRLYVGPALMYG
+136 VRLYFGPALMYG

-170 LYVLLPLPFLSYLIY
+170 LFVLLPLPFLSYLIY
-185 KLSRIIN
+185 KLSKIIN

-202 SRLSSYTQEIFSGI
+202 SKLSSYTQEIFSGI
-216 SVIKSFDLKNKINIK
+216 SVIKSFELKNRININLF
-231 VSSLSNLAQEKNMS
+231 SLSNLAQNKNMS

-279 EIEIGV
+279 KIELGV

-326 KQNITDGL
+326 KSSIKDGKGVKSKIT
-334 GVREKIV
+334 
-341 GNITF
+341 GNISF
-346 KDVSLTYPE
+346 KSVSLIYPE
-355 TNINALN
+355 TNIKALD
-362 SISFFLKSGET
+362 SISFSLESGKT
-373 MGVVGDVGSGKST
+373 MGIVGHIGSGKST

-400 SIYIGNNS
+400 SIYIDNYP
-408 IKDFKISELRK
+408 IKDFKINELRK
-419 YIGYVPQNGFLFS
+419 HIGYVPQNGFLFS
-432 GTIKEN
+432 GTIEEN
-438 IIFGSHGKTKNDMI
+438 IIFGNHKKTKDNMI
-452 EVSKKACIHSNI
+452 EISKKACIHDNI
-464 MMFKKKYNTLIGE
+464 IMFKNDYKTLIGE

-512 DTETEEKILKNIKEI
+512 DTETEEKILRNIKEI
-527 RKNKTTIIVSHRISS
+527 RKNKTTIIVSHRIST
-542 VKESDK
+542 VKRSDK
-548 IIVLE
+548 IIVLK

-558 QSGTHKNLILKKGY
+558 QSGTHKNLIHKNGY
-572 YKKLNEKQ
+572 YRNLNEKQ
-580 KNEKQD
+580 KDEKHN

>member
-1 MNEALRYLDKYLRKY
+1 MKALRYLDKYLRKY

-216 SVIKSFDLKNKINIK
+216 SVIKSFDLKNKININ
-231 VSSLSNLAQEKNMS
+231 VSSLSNVAQEKNMS

-572 YKKLNEKQ
+572 YRKLNEKQ

>member
-1 MNEALRYLDKYLRKY
+1 MKALRYLDKYLRKY

-43 SLTTVEK
+43 SLTAVEK
-50 FLSENQTT
+50 FLSENQAT
-58 LEEVKQILLINILII
+58 LEEVKEILLINILII

-93 VSRFIEYDLKNE
+93 VSRYIEYDLKNE
-105 IFQHYQILDQT
+105 IFQHYQILDQS

-136 VRLYVGPALMYG
+136 VRLYFGPALMYG

-185 KLSRIIN
+185 KLSKIIN

-202 SRLSSYTQEIFSGI
+202 SKLSSYTQEIFSGI
-216 SVIKSFDLKNKINIK
+216 SVIKSFELKNRININLF
-231 VSSLSNLAQEKNMS
+231 SLSNLAQNKNMS

-279 EIEIGV
+279 KIELGV

-326 KQNITDGL
+326 KSSIKDGK
-334 GVREKIV
+334 GVKSKLT
-341 GNITF
+341 GNISF
-346 KDVSLTYPE
+346 KSVSLIYPE
-355 TNINALN
+355 TNIKALD
-362 SISFFLKSGET
+362 SISFSLESGKT
-373 MGVVGDVGSGKST
+373 MGIVGHIGSGKST

-400 SIYIGNNS
+400 SIYIDNYP
-408 IKDFKISELRK
+408 IKDFKINELRK
-419 YIGYVPQNGFLFS
+419 HIGYVPQNGFLFS
-432 GTIKEN
+432 GTIEEN
-438 IIFGSHGKTKNDMI
+438 IIFGNHKKTRDDMFEI
-452 EVSKKACIHSNI
+452 SKKACIHDNI
-464 MMFKKKYNTLIGE
+464 IMFKNDYKTLIGE

-512 DTETEEKILKNIKEI
+512 DTETEEKILRNIKEI
-527 RKNKTTIIVSHRISS
+527 RKNKTTIIVSHRIST
-542 VKESDK
+542 VKRSDK
-548 IIVLE
+548 IIVLK

-558 QSGTHKNLILKKGY
+558 QSGTHKNLIHKNGY
-572 YKKLNEKQ
+572 YRNLNEKQ
-580 KNEKQD
+580 KNEKQN

>member
-1 MNEALRYLDKYLRKY
+1 MKALRYLDKYLKKY
-16 RLKLFAGIII
+16 KWQLFAGVII

-43 SLTTVEK
+43 SLTIVEK
-50 FLSENQTT
+50 FLNENQVS
-58 LEEVKQILLINILII
+58 LEEVKQILFINILII
-73 IGASILSAFF
+73 VGASIVSAFF

-93 VSRFIEYDLKNE
+93 VSRYIEYDIKNE
-105 IFQHYQILDQT
+105 IFEHYQILDQS

-148 INTITLFLIVISFMI
+148 INTITLFFIVITFMI
-163 NIAPELT
+163 NIAPQLT
-170 LYVLLPLPFLSYLIY
+170 LYVLFPLPFLSYLIY
-185 KLSRIIN
+185 RLSKIIN
-192 QRSTKVQEML
+192 YRSTKVQEML
-202 SRLSSYTQEIFSGI
+202 SKLSSYTQEIFSGI
-216 SVIKSFDLKNKINIK
+216 SVIKSFDLKNKIN
-231 VSSLSNLAQEKNMS
+231 VSLLSLSNLAQEKNMS
-245 LAKVQAWFFPLMILM
+245 LAKVQAWFFPLMMLM

-273 NLFING
+273 NLFIKE

-326 KQNITDGL
+326 RPKITDGI
-334 GVREKIV
+334 GVIKNMVGKIV
-341 GNITF
+341 F

-355 TNINALN
+355 TNINALD
-362 SISFFLKSGET
+362 SISFVLNSGKT
-373 MGVVGDVGSGKST
+373 LGIVGAVGSGKST

-400 SIYIGNNS
+400 SIFIDENL

-419 YIGYVPQNGFLFS
+419 FIGYVPQSGFLFS

-438 IIFGSHGKTKNDMI
+438 IIFGSKGKTKNDML
-452 EVSKKACIHSNI
+452 EASKKACVHNNI
-464 MMFKKKYNTLIGE
+464 MMFKKNYNTLIGE

-487 QRLTIARAFIKN
+487 QRLTIARALIRN

-512 DTETEEKILKNIKEI
+512 DIETEEKILRNLKEI

-542 VKESDK
+542 VKQSDQ

-558 QSGTHKNLILKKGY
+558 QSGTHNDLILKKGY
-572 YKKLNEKQ
+572 YRKLNDKQ
-580 KNEKQD
+580 INEKHN

>member
-1 MNEALRYLDKYLRKY
+1 MKALRYLDKYLRKY

-50 FLSENQTT
+50 FLSENQAT
-58 LEEVKQILLINILII
+58 LEEVKEILLINILII

-93 VSRFIEYDLKNE
+93 VSRYIEYDLKNE
-105 IFQHYQILDQT
+105 IFQHYQILDQS

-136 VRLYVGPALMYG
+136 VRLYFGPALMYG

-170 LYVLLPLPFLSYLIY
+170 LFVLLPLPFLSYLIY
-185 KLSRIIN
+185 KLSKIIN

-202 SRLSSYTQEIFSGI
+202 SKLSSYTQEIFSGI
-216 SVIKSFDLKNKINIK
+216 SVIKSFELKNRININLF
-231 VSSLSNLAQEKNMS
+231 SLSNLAQNKNMS

-279 EIEIGV
+279 KIELGV
-285 IAEFIVYINMLTWPV
+285 IAEFIIYVNMLTWPV

-326 KQNITDGL
+326 KPSIKDGKVVKSKIT
-334 GVREKIV
+334 
-341 GNITF
+341 GNVSF
-346 KDVSLTYPE
+346 KSVSLIYPE
-355 TNINALN
+355 TNIKALD
-362 SISFFLKSGET
+362 SISFSLEFGKT
-373 MGVVGDVGSGKST
+373 MGIVGHIGSGKST

-400 SIYIGNNS
+400 SIYIDNYP
-408 IKDFKISELRK
+408 IKDFKINELRK
-419 YIGYVPQNGFLFS
+419 HIGYVPQNGFLFS
-432 GTIKEN
+432 GTIEEN
-438 IIFGSHGKTKNDMI
+438 IIFGNHKKTKDDMFEI
-452 EVSKKACIHSNI
+452 SKKACIHDNI
-464 MMFKKKYNTLIGE
+464 IMFKNDYKTLIGE

-512 DTETEEKILKNIKEI
+512 DTETEEKILRNIKEI
-527 RKNKTTIIVSHRISS
+527 RKNKTTIIVSHRIST
-542 VKESDK
+542 VKRSDK
-548 IIVLE
+548 NIVLK

-558 QSGTHKNLILKKGY
+558 QSGTHKNLIHKNGY
-572 YKKLNEKQ
+572 YRNLNEKQ
-580 KNEKQD
+580 KDEKQN

>member
-1 MNEALRYLDKYLRKY
+1 MKALRYLDKYLRKY

-50 FLSENQTT
+50 FLSENQAT
-58 LEEVKQILLINILII
+58 LEEVKEILLINILII

-93 VSRFIEYDLKNE
+93 VSRYIEYDLKNE
-105 IFQHYQILDQT
+105 IFQHYQILDQS

-136 VRLYVGPALMYG
+136 VRLYFGPALMYG

-185 KLSRIIN
+185 KLSKIIN

-202 SRLSSYTQEIFSGI
+202 SKLSSYTQEIFSGI
-216 SVIKSFDLKNKINIK
+216 SVIKSFELKNRININLF
-231 VSSLSNLAQEKNMS
+231 SLSNLAQNKNMS

-279 EIEIGV
+279 KIELGV

-326 KQNITDGL
+326 KSSIKDGK
-334 GVREKIV
+334 GVKSKLT
-341 GNITF
+341 GNISF
-346 KDVSLTYPE
+346 KSVSLIYPE
-355 TNINALN
+355 TNIKALD
-362 SISFFLKSGET
+362 SISFSLESGKT
-373 MGVVGDVGSGKST
+373 MGIVGHVGSGKST

-400 SIYIGNNS
+400 SIYIDNYP
-408 IKDFKISELRK
+408 IKDFKINELRK
-419 YIGYVPQNGFLFS
+419 HIGYVPQNGFLFS
-432 GTIKEN
+432 GTIEEN
-438 IIFGSHGKTKNDMI
+438 IIFGNHKKTKDDMFEI
-452 EVSKKACIHSNI
+452 SKKACIHDNI
-464 MMFKKKYNTLIGE
+464 IMFKNDYKTLIGE

-512 DTETEEKILKNIKEI
+512 DTETEEKILRNIKEI
-527 RKNKTTIIVSHRISS
+527 RKNKTTIIVSHRIST
-542 VKESDK
+542 VKRSDK
-548 IIVLE
+548 IIVLK

-558 QSGTHKNLILKKGY
+558 QSGTHKNLIHKNGY
-572 YKKLNEKQ
+572 YRNLNEKQ
-580 KNEKQD
+580 KDEKQN

>member
-1 MNEALRYLDKYLRKY
+1 MKALRYLDKYLRKY

-50 FLSENQTT
+50 FLSENQAT
-58 LEEVKQILLINILII
+58 LEEVKEILLINILII

-93 VSRFIEYDLKNE
+93 VSRYIEYDLKNE
-105 IFQHYQILDQT
+105 IFQHYQILDQS

-136 VRLYVGPALMYG
+136 VRLYFGPALMYG

-185 KLSRIIN
+185 KLSKIIN

-202 SRLSSYTQEIFSGI
+202 SKLSSYTQEIFSGI
-216 SVIKSFDLKNKINIK
+216 SVIKSFELKNRININLF
-231 VSSLSNLAQEKNMS
+231 SLSNLAQNKNMS

-279 EIEIGV
+279 KIELGV

-326 KQNITDGL
+326 KSSIKDGK
-334 GVREKIV
+334 GVKSKLT
-341 GNITF
+341 GNISF
-346 KDVSLTYPE
+346 KSVSLIYPE
-355 TNINALN
+355 TNIKALD
-362 SISFFLKSGET
+362 SISFSLESGKT
-373 MGVVGDVGSGKST
+373 MGIVGHIGSGKST

-400 SIYIGNNS
+400 SIYIDNYP
-408 IKDFKISELRK
+408 IKDFKINELRK
-419 YIGYVPQNGFLFS
+419 HIGYVPQNGFLFS
-432 GTIKEN
+432 GTIEEN
-438 IIFGSHGKTKNDMI
+438 IIFGNHKKTRDDMFEI
-452 EVSKKACIHSNI
+452 SKKACIHDNI
-464 MMFKKKYNTLIGE
+464 IMFKNDYKTLIGE

-512 DTETEEKILKNIKEI
+512 DTETEEKILRNIKEI
-527 RKNKTTIIVSHRISS
+527 RKNKTTIIVSHRIST
-542 VKESDK
+542 VKRSDK
-548 IIVLE
+548 IIVLK

-558 QSGTHKNLILKKGY
+558 QSGTHKNLIHKNGY
-572 YKKLNEKQ
+572 YRNLNEKQ
-580 KNEKQD
+580 KDEKQN

>member
-1 MNEALRYLDKYLRKY
+1 MKALRYLDKYLRKY

-216 SVIKSFDLKNKINIK
+216 SVIKSFDLKNKININ
-231 VSSLSNLAQEKNMS
+231 VSSLSNIAQEKNMS

-572 YKKLNEKQ
+572 YRKLNEKQ

>member
-1 MNEALRYLDKYLRKY
+1 MKALRYLDKYLRKY

-50 FLSENQTT
+50 FLSENQAT
-58 LEEVKQILLINILII
+58 LEEVKEILLINILII

-93 VSRFIEYDLKNE
+93 VSRYIEYDLKNE
-105 IFQHYQILDQT
+105 IFQHYQILDQS

-136 VRLYVGPALMYG
+136 VRLYFGPALMYG

-170 LYVLLPLPFLSYLIY
+170 LFVLLPLPFLSYLIY
-185 KLSRIIN
+185 KLSKIIN
-192 QRSTKVQEML
+192 LRSTKVQEML
-202 SRLSSYTQEIFSGI
+202 SKLSSYTQEIFSGI
-216 SVIKSFDLKNKINIK
+216 SVIKSFELKNRININLF
-231 VSSLSNLAQEKNMS
+231 SLSNLAQNKNMS

-279 EIEIGV
+279 KIELGV
-285 IAEFIVYINMLTWPV
+285 IAEFIIYVNMLTWPV

-326 KQNITDGL
+326 KPSIKDGKGVKSKIT
-334 GVREKIV
+334 
-341 GNITF
+341 GNISF
-346 KDVSLTYPE
+346 KSVSLIYPE
-355 TNINALN
+355 TNIKALD
-362 SISFFLKSGET
+362 SISFSLESGKT
-373 MGVVGDVGSGKST
+373 MGIVGHIGSGKST

-400 SIYIGNNS
+400 SIYIDNYP
-408 IKDFKISELRK
+408 IKDFKINELRK
-419 YIGYVPQNGFLFS
+419 HIGYVPQNGFLFS
-432 GTIKEN
+432 GTIEEN
-438 IIFGSHGKTKNDMI
+438 IIFGNHKKTKDDMF
-452 EVSKKACIHSNI
+452 EVSKKACIHDNI
-464 MMFKKKYNTLIGE
+464 TMFKNEYKTLIGE

-512 DTETEEKILKNIKEI
+512 DTETEEKILRNIKEI
-527 RKNKTTIIVSHRISS
+527 RKNKTTIIVSHRIST
-542 VKESDK
+542 VKRSDK
-548 IIVLE
+548 IIVLK

-558 QSGTHKNLILKKGY
+558 QSGTHKNLIHKNGY
-572 YKKLNEKQ
+572 YRNLNEKQ
-580 KNEKQD
+580 KNEKQN

>member
-1 MNEALRYLDKYLRKY
+1 MKALRYLDKYLRKY

-50 FLSENQTT
+50 FLSENQAT
-58 LEEVKQILLINILII
+58 LEEVKEILLINILII

-93 VSRFIEYDLKNE
+93 VSRYIEYDLKNE
-105 IFQHYQILDQT
+105 IFQHYQILDQS

-136 VRLYVGPALMYG
+136 VRLYFGPALMYG

-170 LYVLLPLPFLSYLIY
+170 FFVLLPLPFLSYLIY
-185 KLSRIIN
+185 KLSKIIN

-202 SRLSSYTQEIFSGI
+202 SKLSSYTQEIFSGI
-216 SVIKSFDLKNKINIK
+216 SVIKSFELKNRININLF
-231 VSSLSNLAQEKNMS
+231 SLSNLAQNKNMS

-279 EIEIGV
+279 KIELGV

-326 KQNITDGL
+326 KSSIKDGKGVKSKIT
-334 GVREKIV
+334 
-341 GNITF
+341 GNISF
-346 KDVSLTYPE
+346 KSVSLIYPE
-355 TNINALN
+355 TNIKALD
-362 SISFFLKSGET
+362 SISFSLESGKT
-373 MGVVGDVGSGKST
+373 MGIVGHIGSGKST

-400 SIYIGNNS
+400 SIYIDNYP
-408 IKDFKISELRK
+408 IKDFKINELRK
-419 YIGYVPQNGFLFS
+419 HIGYVPQNGFLFS
-432 GTIKEN
+432 GTIEEN
-438 IIFGSHGKTKNDMI
+438 IIFGNHKKTKDDMF
-452 EVSKKACIHSNI
+452 EVSKKACIHDNI
-464 MMFKKKYNTLIGE
+464 TMFKNEYKTLIGE

-512 DTETEEKILKNIKEI
+512 DTETEEKILRNIKEI
-527 RKNKTTIIVSHRISS
+527 RKNKTTIIVSHRIST
-542 VKESDK
+542 VKRSDK
-548 IIVLE
+548 IIVLK

-558 QSGTHKNLILKKGY
+558 QSGTHKNLIHKNGY
-572 YKKLNEKQ
+572 YRNLNEKQ
-580 KNEKQD
+580 KDEKQN